1 MPVAKHRADLA
12 ELISIAAVQR
22 KRLNHRQR
30 RHHSLFTTRRESQP
44 RIRKFSKSIKQR
56 LENVIKNVSRQECS
70 TVLEESVSDFE
81 QEDNLPE
88 KETQP
93 NGSRKQQR
101 QLALRLS
108 SQIHW
113 FLELPLVRFSRLFVI
128 FMAFFTLS
136 YEASNGISSFMDNA
150 VVEADIVIDSYFIME
165 GVLKLLALYAHLDM
179 HKVFRQ
185 KVGVILFL
193 RRSGIIDIIIA
204 SCSVIFARNRVGD
217 WFRLVRIL
225 LISSF
230 ALEEMPHL
238 EVLLSG
244 ISFGMRSI
252 VSTWLLLSL
261 VFLVFASCALTVF
274 EDNDPFHFGSIALSM
289 WTFFELATLDNWSR
303 VMYINM
309 YGCDSY
315 PSDYTAPDNSTATTE
330 RHRYGKMILPV
341 CDKPEAQPIAATVIF
356 VTFIILCGLILINLT
371 IAAVTAG
378 INDRLDELRKED
390 LMRELSAVGPLDAS
404 DDKSGK
410 NLITD
415 PDMLL
420 LLMQQVWKEHDDH
433 ARKQARAQHEGEGN
447 SRGIRQ
453 TVQDRFTLS
462 SDANN
467 RNSFFYVSTALKCTD
482 MRQQSV
488 FMRDLTGYYL
498 YKYVAAT
505 LVTFSALVELWSLQ
519 HPESRYTADYVQ
531 LVLQFLFSFDLYC
544 KTIASYPAFATYYR
558 NRWNVFDTAI
568 VIVTWVPVFTIGMKG
583 KGVKYI
589 GLFRVLRILRLLKML
604 TWIPELNVILH
615 SIASSARALVYV
627 IMLMFAFFYHFA
639 VAGIF
644 LFEDNDPQ
652 HFGSLFKAFV
662 TLFQCSSLDDWSE
675 VARTNMYGCDLYGYD
690 TGEDYY
696 DSQCVNPVGLGWIAA
711 WYFILIVIIGVMV
724 LLSLF
729 VGIIITSMELLKEGI
744 KEEKEVWA
752 KVKVKQKQYNM
763 RDTTIKNLL
772 EIFDL
777 IDVGENGKLTLNEL
791 KPVLEIVAL
800 SESNQFSLFMM
811 VDNDS
816 SGQIDFSEFLELIHL
831 VGKAYK
837 ANNAKRLKKGKL
849 LPHELK
855 SKIKHAHN
863 QSSGSVLE
871 KLFQFG
877 SSNARSGTSS
887 KSIVGSA
894 NSQVVPAEMLANE
907 VSDDNDDESLVEF
920 VPIGENIDGEE
931 FLSMCRKDSDYSS
944 KYSDSQKEHKSDDG
958 TKGAKVV
965 SENELGMSFYQKEL
979 GSEIGSIVKTTKD
992 SDDEC
997 QSLKQSDLTD
1007 VRNFSVSSMSS
1018 LLPSRKS
1025 GGNGVN
1031 VYTRIVEDP
1040 QDEQPLATDVSVNHG
1055 VDDGKHKSIVYS
1067 YKDDASSNVG
1077 SSTELSPQ
1085 QKELK
1090 AIHENPDPDSISE
1103 REAKS

>member
-1 MPVAKHRADLA
+1 
-12 ELISIAAVQR
+12 
-22 KRLNHRQR
+22 
-30 RHHSLFTTRRESQP
+30 
-44 RIRKFSKSIKQR
+44 
-56 LENVIKNVSRQECS
+56 
-70 TVLEESVSDFE
+70 
-81 QEDNLPE
+81 
-88 KETQP
+88 
-93 NGSRKQQR
+93 
-101 QLALRLS
+101 
-108 SQIHW
+108 
-113 FLELPLVRFSRLFVI
+113 
-128 FMAFFTLS
+128 
-136 YEASNGISSFMDNA
+136 
-150 VVEADIVIDSYFIME
+150 
-165 GVLKLLALYAHLDM
+165 
-179 HKVFRQ
+179 
-185 KVGVILFL
+185 
-193 RRSGIIDIIIA
+193 
-204 SCSVIFARNRVGD
+204 
-217 WFRLVRIL
+217 
-225 LISSF
+225 
-230 ALEEMPHL
+230 
-238 EVLLSG
+238 
-244 ISFGMRSI
+244 
-252 VSTWLLLSL
+252 
-261 VFLVFASCALTVF
+261 
-274 EDNDPFHFGSIALSM
+274 
-289 WTFFELATLDNWSR
+289 
-303 VMYINM
+303 M